1 MVTIGGFDGPD
12 DPHFMVL
19 PSIDMITTRRL
30 TYLRAHGR
38 NAQGYIR
45 ERTVAGRFDYDYPK
59 PELEEI
65 EDELEE
71 RFGKLPVQSENLI
84 ATARLELDCCR
95 LGILQIDAGPD
106 AVAAVLRERP
116 LLSKPKMKKT
126 RYPLLWKEGRVIY
139 RRPSAPAERLAAVRE
154 LVDVLECCSG

>member
-1 MVTIGGFDGPD
+1 MLERAMSSDRGQPTLPQERPQLRLDLSRVFPKQYMRPD
-12 DPHFMVL
+12 AV
-19 PSIDMITTRRL
+19 RL
-30 TYLRAHGR
+30 EMYVRIAKCR
-38 NAQGYIR
+38 S
-45 ERTVAGRFDYDYPK
+45 E

-71 RFGKLPVQSENLI
+71 RFGKLPVQSEHLI

-116 LLSKPKMKKT
+116 LISKPKMRKT
-126 RYPLLWKEGRVIY
+126 RYPLLWKDGRVIY

-154 LVDVLECCSG
+154 LVDVLECWSG